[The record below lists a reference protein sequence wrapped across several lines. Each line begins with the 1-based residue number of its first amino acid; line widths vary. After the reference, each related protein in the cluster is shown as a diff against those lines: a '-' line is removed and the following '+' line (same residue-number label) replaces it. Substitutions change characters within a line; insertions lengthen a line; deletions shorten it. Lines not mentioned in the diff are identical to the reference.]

1 MRFVCAGDLH
11 LGAGADLGR
20 EPGDRLREQEAVLD
34 RIVAVA
40 NELDAS
46 LLFAGDAWER
56 RRPTPEEILA
66 FRRPLEK
73 LERGGLAITGNHDV
87 EAFGRATGYD
97 VFAGLTGIA
106 AVSKP
111 TVWPMPGGLVA
122 CLPWAPPSH
131 LVALEGGGDR
141 DDLNR
146 RLAEGLV
153 EIARGLYAQVEDER
167 GRRSANGATLP
178 TPAIL
183 LAHWSVSGASV
194 PSGIPVELFREP
206 VLDLDD
212 LAAIGFDAVV
222 LGHIHK
228 PQVLNAAPRL
238 KYEDRPPIFYVGSP
252 MPLNFGET
260 GVPHGGYLLDVEPGK
275 AEVYFVPIESRRLV
289 TLDVEPSDPAFTA
302 EQVADA
308 VVKVRI
314 RATRSEAR
322 SINVGE
328 VKRRLEA
335 LGAHKVWAIQVEAE
349 RDELVRG
356 PAIDETIDDV
366 EAFRLWLE
374 ASGVTIS
381 PIDGGPLPALE
392 EELLERHSAYL
403 QEMNR

>member
-1 MRFVCAGDLH
+1 MRFLAAGDLH
-11 LGAGADLGR
+11 LGAGPDLGL
-20 EPGDRLREQEAVLD
+20 EPGERLREQEAVLA
-34 RIVAVA
+34 RIVEIA
-40 NELDAS
+40 NELDAA

-73 LERGGLAITGNHDV
+73 LERGGIAIAGNHDV

-97 VFAGLTGIA
+97 VIQGITGVA
-106 AVSKP
+106 AVGRP
-111 TVWPMPGGLVA
+111 ALWPMPGALVA

-141 DDLNR
+141 DELNR

-153 EIARGLYAQVEDER
+153 EIARGLWIEALAHVGPAER
-167 GRRSANGATLP
+167 P
-178 TPAIL
+178 PIIL

-206 VLDLDD
+206 VLDELE
-212 LAAIGFDAVV
+212 LARIGFDAIV

-228 PQVLNAAPRL
+228 PQILTPLDLPGVSPM
-238 KYEDRPPIFYVGSP
+238 FYVGSP

-275 AEVYFVPIESRRLV
+275 AEVYFVPIESRRLETIDLEIRGEGTWPPV
-289 TLDVEPSDPAFTA
+289 LPETIR
-302 EQVADA
+302 DA
-308 VVKVRI
+308 VVKIRV
-314 RATRSEAR
+314 RATQAEAR
-322 SINVGE
+322 RLDVAAL
-328 VKRRLEA
+328 RRQAEEF
-335 LGAHKVWAIQVEAE
+335 GARKVWAIQVEAE
-349 RDELVRG
+349 REELVRG

-381 PIDGGPLPALE
+381 PIDGEPLPTLE
-392 EELLERHSAYL
+392 EELLEAHSRYL
-403 QEMNR
+403 QEVNR